1 MNKAISSLY
10 EELSSIEDFRQK
22 SKVRHRLGD
31 VLLIATMAML
41 SGSSTCTEMEFYAK
55 TNLAYFQNLLKLK
68 EVPSHDT
75 FSRIFRL
82 ISALKLS
89 STIEN
94 WLDRNFPEQYETY
107 GGRNMIVIDGKAIRA
122 STAKGAGE
130 HTRYIL
136 NYLISGGSMRLVIKK
151 VGEKRNEISTIPEY
165 METIDVAGKYVS
177 IDAIAT
183 HCGIIEQI
191 IASKGFFLFRVKD
204 NNRLLKEAI
213 DERVAELKA
222 SGEFANLDKYS
233 EVEKG
238 HGRIESRT
246 LSLIHDT
253 TFLIRTFGYGTY
265 HVNIARIGT
274 MEKSVTRMV
283 DGAEEKSTS
292 TEYII
297 TNSESITAEDMYRMK
312 RRHWDIESS
321 HYILDESFREDLST
335 SRKDSSIENL
345 AVARRFALRIF
356 EFEKASSKGRISA
369 RMFTQR
375 CMCKKGYLEGL
386 LGL

>member
-1 MNKAISSLY
+1 MNKVISSLY
-10 EELSSIEDFRQK
+10 EELSAIEDFRQK
-22 SKVRHRLGD
+22 AKVRHRLAD
-31 VLLIATMAML
+31 VLLIAAMAML
-41 SGSSTCTEMEFYAK
+41 SGSSSCTEMAFYAR
-55 TNLAYFQNLLKLK
+55 TNLAYFRDLLKLK
-68 EVPSHDT
+68 DAPSHDT
-75 FSRIFRL
+75 FSRVFRL
-82 ISALKLS
+82 LS
-89 STIEN
+89 IFKFSTVIEN
-94 WLDRNFPEQYETY
+94 WLDRNFPEQYESY
-107 GGRNMIVIDGKAIRA
+107 GGRRMIVIDGKAIRA

-136 NYLISGGSMRLVIKK
+136 NYLISGGSMRLVIKRI
-151 VGEKRNEISTIPEY
+151 GEKRNEISTIPEY

-183 HCGIIEQI
+183 HGGIIEKI
-191 IASKGFFLFRVKD
+191 IDSKGFFLFRVKD

-213 DERVAELKA
+213 EERVAELKA
-222 SGEFANLDKYS
+222 SGEFASLEKHS

-253 TFLIRTFGYGTY
+253 TFLVQRFGYGTY
-265 HVNIARIGT
+265 HVNIARVGAI
-274 MEKSVTRMV
+274 EKRVTQMV
-283 DGAEEKSTS
+283 GGSEETSTS

-312 RRHWDIESS
+312 RRHWDIESG
-321 HYILDESFREDLST
+321 HYVLDESFREDLST
-335 SRKDSSIENL
+335 SRRGSSMENL
-345 AVARRFALRIF
+345 AMARRFALRLF
-356 EFEKASSKGRISA
+356 EFEKASEKQLSA

-375 CMCKKGYLEGL
+375 CMCQKGYLERL